1 MKANIFKINFF
12 KDLLSEECLD
22 NQGKRCFGCLARGGG
37 CDNLS
42 REKCS
47 RAFRFGAKWC
57 PGKLILSNNIS
68 SNFSIY
74 KRNSSY
80 KYSVS
85 NLLNIVS

>member
-1 MKANIFKINFF
+1 MRKCIFKIIII
-12 KDLLSEECLD
+12 DLFSEECLD

-57 PGKLILSNNIS
+57 PGRPIFVKEVVQSFLINTYNVIVHINIA
-68 SNFSIY
+68 
-74 KRNSSY
+74 
-80 KYSVS
+80 
-85 NLLNIVS
+85 